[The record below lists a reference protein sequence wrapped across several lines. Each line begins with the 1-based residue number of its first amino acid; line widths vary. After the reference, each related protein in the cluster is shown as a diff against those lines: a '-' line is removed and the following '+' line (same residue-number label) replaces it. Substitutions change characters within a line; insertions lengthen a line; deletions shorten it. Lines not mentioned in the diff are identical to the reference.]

1 LRNGRNCR
9 SLLPSQ
15 SLTCVGCGR
24 SDPIHPCLQPCCL
37 RFQCARSPLALD
49 PAGQA
54 WLGWVLR
61 ELSRSFR
68 DQRCSARRS
77 ADLTKRSSTKLP
89 KSANTRWPATSAKC
103 LIVRMASSSELWR
116 IMATRQALECEGDH
130 FDPVIKITN
139 ALRRNAKPAD
149 RPGPA
154 AMKISGP
161 ARSPVFWRS
170 SCFAPECC
178 LPAVAW
184 AAVHSSFELL
194 VEPLATLL

>member
-1 LRNGRNCR
+1 LRRQLHQRNPCDPTTAAKIKSAVATAIARFLVLLRNGRNCR

-15 SLTCVGCGR
+15 SPTCVGCGR
-24 SDPIHPCLQPCCL
+24 SDPIHPCLQPCCV
-37 RFQCARSPLALD
+37 RFQYARSPLALD

-116 IMATRQALECEGDH
+116 IMATPQALQCEGDH

-139 ALRRNAKPAD
+139 CLRARCAPCA
-149 RPGPA
+149 GT
-154 AMKISGP
+154 
-161 ARSPVFWRS
+161 RSPQ
-170 SCFAPECC
+170 
-178 LPAVAW
+178 
-184 AAVHSSFELL
+184 
-194 VEPLATLL
+194 TGQD